1 MKRVQYG
8 KNATGSKYVERL
20 KFRKSFKKS
29 FVNGPLYT
37 VYSFSWSE
45 NLIDF
50 KLKINM
56 VPDKACLV
64 KFIYFFMKSI
74 EKLIS

>member
-1 MKRVQYG
+1 MKRVQHE
-8 KNATGSKYVERL
+8 KNATGSKYVDRL

-56 VPDKACLV
+56 VPDKAWLV

>member
-1 MKRVQYG
+1 MKRVQHE
-8 KNATGSKYVERL
+8 KNATGSKYVDRL

-56 VPDKACLV
+56 VLDKAWLV
-64 KFIYFFMKSI
+64 KFIYFFMKII

>member
-8 KNATGSKYVERL
+8 KNATGSKYVDRL

-37 VYSFSWSE
+37 VFSFSWSE
-45 NLIDF
+45 NLIDY
-50 KLKINM
+50 KLKITRQSTISK
-56 VPDKACLV
+56 VY
-64 KFIYFFMKSI
+64 IFFY
-74 EKLIS
+74 EKY

>member
-8 KNATGSKYVERL
+8 KNATGSKYVDRL

-37 VYSFSWSE
+37 VFSFSWSE
-45 NLIDF
+45 NLIDY

-56 VPDKACLV
+56 VPDKARLV